1 MWRVGPTEKLS
12 QRLVEEGGGFA
23 MRKLRRFHDS
33 FVLLSTNCKL
43 KQTGQEVHCDLAKSE
58 HCPKKTYAYVFTLT
72 CFEVEKP

>member
-1 MWRVGPTEKLS
+1 
-12 QRLVEEGGGFA
+12 